1 MSDYRKLIS
10 SYVVSDAETGEA
22 ISVRE
27 RIINIPQ
34 SISFPQYWSKV
45 FYVVKESMTDSEIGK
60 FFKLTEY
67 LDFDTNRLVDQHVGR
82 SPKPLNQI
90 DISKIINRTP
100 RLTNTFMTKMKSINA
115 IIKIDGDYY
124 MNPRFA
130 SRSKGIDTD
139 IIIKMI
145 KIDPLIKKAMSRTQ
159 WYRLKYYIIGE
170 AYMKQI

>member
-1 MSDYRKLIS
+1 MSEYRKLIS
-10 SYVVSDAETGEA
+10 SYVVSDAETGEE
-22 ISVRE
+22 ISVNE
-27 RIINIPQ
+27 RYINVPEI
-34 SISFPQYWSKV
+34 ISFPENWSKV

-67 LDFDTNRLVDQHVGR
+67 LDYFTNRLVDRHVGK
-82 SPKPLNQI
+82 SPKPLNQN
-90 DISKIINRTP
+90 DISKIISRT
-100 RLTNTFMTKMKSINA
+100 RRQTNTFMTKMMSINA

-145 KIDPLIKKAMSRTQ
+145 KIDPLIKKAMNKAI
-159 WYRLKYYIIGE
+159 WKRLKYFL
-170 AYMKQI
+170 